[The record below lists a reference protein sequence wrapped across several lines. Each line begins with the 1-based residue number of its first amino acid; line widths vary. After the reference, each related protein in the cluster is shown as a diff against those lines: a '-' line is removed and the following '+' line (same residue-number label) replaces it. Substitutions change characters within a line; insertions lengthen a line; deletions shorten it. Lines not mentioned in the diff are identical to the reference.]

1 MNNESMGAPWKPLTG
16 LIDPFE
22 NGPDDSKYEEVD
34 EEVDE
39 ETSAEIND
47 KLNETFINSS
57 YETPNVN
64 IKESKYKNFAPK
76 PNSPIEKIFLYIAM
90 LLCIGIL
97 VGLVYWVFS
106 THVFYS
112 LLIVLV
118 SVIFYCLVYIANFR
132 DYIENT
138 TTHAKITSGW
148 TIVTLALCTLM
159 LLVVVKNKRRFM

>member
-22 NGPDDSKYEEVD
+22 DGSNDSNYEEIN
-34 EEVDE
+34 E
-39 ETSAEIND
+39 ETTAEINE
-47 KLNETFINSS
+47 KLNEQFQNSS
-57 YETPNVN
+57 YGTPNEDT
-64 IKESKYKNFAPK
+64 ESKFINLTPK
-76 PNSPIEKIFLYIAM
+76 PNSPIEKIFLYVAM
-90 LLCIGIL
+90 LLCIAIL
-97 VGLVYWVFS
+97 VGLVYWVFN

-132 DYIENT
+132 DYVEDTNT
-138 TTHAKITSGW
+138 HQKITSGW